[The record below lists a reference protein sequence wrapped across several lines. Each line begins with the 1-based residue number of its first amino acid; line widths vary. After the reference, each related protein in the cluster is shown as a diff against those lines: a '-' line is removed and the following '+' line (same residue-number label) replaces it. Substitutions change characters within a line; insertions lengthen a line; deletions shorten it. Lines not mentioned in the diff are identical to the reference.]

1 MRRFI
6 HKKTGWQPPH
16 NSHVPDNFEQDFATH
31 KERLTVREI
40 IKHELNPEL
49 KSAIEEWRKANR
61 ASLKIYS
68 DTFDAMNQVL
78 QGLKSREIKQNNK
91 LPKSASIRD
100 HFETRP
106 LFDYSG
112 LSRLAAN
119 FIRDH
124 NKHPVD
130 AVNLAGQLFLPS
142 SYVPTPV
149 PIVENVNKADRR
161 LQTEKKNRELAA
173 GIQLLLPGI

>member
-16 NSHVPDNFEQDFATH
+16 NSHVPDNFEQDFAAH
-31 KERLTVREI
+31 EERLTTREFLRR
-40 IKHELNPEL
+40 KLTPEL
-49 KSAIEEWRKANR
+49 HSAIGEWRKENS
-61 ASLKIYS
+61 ASRKIYS
-68 DTFDAMNQVL
+68 DTHDAMNQVL
-78 QGLKSREIKQNNK
+78 QGLKSKEIKRNNK
-91 LPKSASIRD
+91 LSKSASIRD

-124 NKHPVD
+124 NKHPVE
-130 AVNLAGQLFLPS
+130 AVHLAGQLFLPS

-149 PIVENVNKADRR
+149 PIVENVYKADRR
-161 LQTEKKNRELAA
+161 LRTEKKNRELAA